1 MASSSNGEPSTAPQ
15 PNRWYDLRLGSSCRD
30 PSPTA
35 KFCTLRY
42 EFKPASIDKSQAGS
56 LQSTKDN
63 RVTVEFHNNQPGKPK
78 VTFEGSQE
86 EYKDNDGVLFFDGE
100 SFRLERL
107 HRAVKRLRH
116 VRVPGESAAA
126 NLVATTSGAGGESYS
141 PPPPKVGKSQSM
153 SKPAV
158 PSVPVEVER
167 IDIGEPENPGPRY
180 SNKSTTYQPV
190 TTNPFEVSPDPD
202 DQEENLDILGD
213 DDDNGSPNNMA
224 AGHAASTRG
233 FDINLPNQHDLDDEI
248 ADVDVNDEADEGLNA
263 AEALRA
269 QVNAEGQQEEQ
280 DSSSSSGSSSSSSSS
295 GSGSGSGSSS
305 SDSDGSDG
313 DSASSGGD
321 VDI

>member
-1 MASSSNGEPSTAPQ
+1 MASGGNGEPSTAPQ

-30 PSPTA
+30 PSPTT

-42 EFKPASIDKSQAGS
+42 EFKPASIDKTQAGS

-63 RVTVEFHNNQPGKPK
+63 LVTVEFHNNQPGKPK

-100 SFRLERL
+100 TFRLERL

-126 NLVATTSGAGGESYS
+126 NLAATTGGMSVESHS
-141 PPPPKVGKSQSM
+141 PPSTKVGKLQM

-158 PSVPVEVER
+158 HSVPVEVER

-180 SNKSTTYQPV
+180 NKSTTYQPV
-190 TTNPFEVSPDPD
+190 TTNPFAVSSDPD

-213 DDDNGSPNNMA
+213 NDDNGSPNNMA
-224 AGHAASTRG
+224 SGQGVSVRS
-233 FDINLPNQHDLDDEI
+233 FDINLPNQNNIDDEI
-248 ADVDVNDEADEGLNA
+248 ADVDVNDEADEELNA

-269 QVNAEGQQEEQ
+269 QMNAEGQQEEQ
-280 DSSSSSGSSSSSSSS
+280 DSSSSGGTSSSSSSS
-295 GSGSGSGSSS
+295 GSDSGSGSSN